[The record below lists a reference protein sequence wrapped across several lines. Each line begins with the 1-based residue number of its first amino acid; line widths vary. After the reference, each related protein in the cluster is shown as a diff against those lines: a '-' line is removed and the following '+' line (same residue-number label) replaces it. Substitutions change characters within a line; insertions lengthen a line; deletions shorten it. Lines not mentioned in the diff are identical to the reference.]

1 MSRVTLLPFNLKSV
15 INRELTCI
23 LPGVYTIMFSMT
35 MYTIYQ
41 KRREGV
47 NKFTTTTL
55 ILL

>member
-1 MSRVTLLPFNLKSV
+1 MSRVTLLPLSLKSV
-15 INRELTCI
+15 INRELTWI